1 MEWAQVFHECAADVP
16 MLDIQISLHKRGTN
30 SILFKPFTFWISTAK
45 PNSHCMTNSF
55 LLNEIK
61 VMAWFWVT
69 SQAQEAYLG
78 QSHWLHNSLQW
89 QDKNKETCHL
99 DTLLPPWKLHL
110 SVTSSIGTILLM
122 KGHLVRFSLGL
133 HQHKPWYHSVQPG
146 SNWGIV
152 DIFLLVRFCSC
163 LTK

>member
-1 MEWAQVFHECAADVP
+1 MNVQLMYQCWTFRFLYIKEEQ
-16 MLDIQISLHKRGTN
+16 
-30 SILFKPFTFWISTAK
+30 ILFYLSHLHFEYPQ
-45 PNSHCMTNSF
+45 PNLIVTGMTNSF

-110 SVTSSIGTILLM
+110 SVTSSIGTVLLM
-122 KGHLVRFSLGL
+122 KGHLVHFSLGL
-133 HQHKPWYHSVQPG
+133 HQHKPWYHPVQPG
-146 SNWGIV
+146 CNWGIV
-152 DIFLLVRFCSC
+152 DIFLLVCFCSC